1 VHLSIFHLYPARMN
15 LYGDRGNVLA
25 LVRRAEWRGWTVEVV
40 PVEVG
45 EPADFA
51 RADLIFMGGGE
62 DRHQA
67 AIFEDFRRR
76 GPEIRAALAD
86 GVPALA
92 ICGAYQLLGHY
103 YETAAGQR
111 LDGLGWFAAYTRPGP
126 GRAIG
131 NVVVEATLPLEP
143 RTLVGFENHGGRT
156 YLEPGQAP
164 LGRVVAGA
172 GNNGADGT
180 EGAVKL
186 ATVGTYLHGSLL
198 PKNPQLADWL
208 LAQAQERREGR
219 AQLEPLDDTL
229 ELWAHEGAVERTR
242 RLTRVKNGAGR

>member
-1 VHLSIFHLYPARMN
+1 MHLTIIHLYPARMN

-45 EPADFA
+45 QPADFG

-67 AIFEDFRRR
+67 AIAEDFRRR
-76 GPEIRAALAD
+76 RDALLAALSD

-92 ICGAYQLLGHY
+92 ICGAYQLLGAY
-103 YETAAGQR
+103 YETAAGER
-111 LDGLGWFAAYTRPGP
+111 LDGIGWFAAYTQAGS

-131 NVVVEATLPLEP
+131 NVVVEAGLDVNPP
-143 RTLVGFENHGGRT
+143 TLVGFENHGGRT
-156 YLEPGQAP
+156 YLEAGQAP
-164 LGRVVAGA
+164 LGRVLVGA
-172 GNNGADGT
+172 GNNGRDGT

-186 ATVGTYLHGSLL
+186 ATIGTYLHGSLL

-208 LAQAQERREGR
+208 LARARERREGTGE
-219 AQLEPLDDTL
+219 LEPLDDTL
-229 ELWAHEGAVERTR
+229 ELAAHRGAVMRAR
-242 RLTRVKNGAGR
+242 RVFRLKTGAGR

>member
-1 VHLSIFHLYPARMN
+1 MHLTIIHLYPARMN

-25 LVRRAEWRGWTVEVV
+25 LVRRAEWRGWTAEVV

-45 EPADFA
+45 QRADFG

-67 AIFEDFRRR
+67 AIAEDFRRR
-76 GPEIRAALAD
+76 GPELLAAFSD

-92 ICGAYQLLGHY
+92 ICGAYQLLGEY
-103 YETAAGQR
+103 YETASGER
-111 LDGLGWFAAYTRPGP
+111 LEGLGWFSASTRSGT

-131 NVVVEATLPLEP
+131 NVVVEAALDLEP

-156 YLEPGQAP
+156 YLAPGQAP
-164 LGRVVAGA
+164 LGRVLAGA
-172 GNNGADGT
+172 GNNGSDGT

-186 ATVGTYLHGSLL
+186 GTIGTYLHGSLL

-208 LAQAQERREGR
+208 LTRARERKEGT
-219 AQLEPLDDTL
+219 AELEPLDDTL
-229 ELWAHEGAVERTR
+229 ELWAHAGVVERAR
-242 RLTRVKNGAGR
+242 RLFRGKNGAGR